1 MDELEKKELEKSN
14 DASPADELVKEL
26 EEIRDMFQEA
36 IDNAYQ
42 EADEGEVI
50 QELEEFSSDIDE
62 VEEEVVERPVCECCG
77 ERPSSAEFGEDYPYC
92 AECRE
97 LMKHYPLRIG
107 GVIAVLMVIVIF
119 AVSAYTGFGGL
130 EKAITVL
137 EAQTYSQEGKML
149 STLNTLYDYIAD
161 YDQDSKKVSELLV
174 DSFCRSGYIN
184 DAKTYIENAYTK
196 DELNSPFN
204 KKYKEIVEKTD
215 IFIATQEATQ
225 EIIYEAFRGADFDY
239 EELAAKL
246 DEVKESYLDEEKG
259 IRYSSALTEFY
270 KAELMALKKMSLE
283 EQLEVLKGIEENDE
297 DEFYAWVYYPELC
310 ELAAKMGDKALADEY
325 FEKAKKLNSED
336 SNIYKAYAS
345 YYRFLEAPDA
355 DGMISVAEEAEKNL
369 SQGDISYYSILAAAY
384 LIKGEGTLALET
396 MREYMN
402 SSRYSVSDC
411 NLYALC
417 ALFCGNTEVYD
428 QMKAT
433 LENSGYSISK
443 LVEQY
448 KNDEISVAEVLADM
462 GGDL

>member
-1 MDELEKKELEKSN
+1 M
-14 DASPADELVKEL
+14 
-26 EEIRDMFQEA
+26 
-36 IDNAYQ
+36 
-42 EADEGEVI
+42 
-50 QELEEFSSDIDE
+50 
-62 VEEEVVERPVCECCG
+62 
-77 ERPSSAEFGEDYPYC
+77 
-92 AECRE
+92 
-97 LMKHYPLRIG
+97 
-107 GVIAVLMVIVIF
+107 
-119 AVSAYTGFGGL
+119 
-130 EKAITVL
+130 
-137 EAQTYSQEGKML
+137 
-149 STLNTLYDYIAD
+149 
-161 YDQDSKKVSELLV
+161 
-174 DSFCRSGYIN
+174 
-184 DAKTYIENAYTK
+184 
-196 DELNSPFN
+196 
-204 KKYKEIVEKTD
+204 
-215 IFIATQEATQ
+215 
-225 EIIYEAFRGADFDY
+225 
-239 EELAAKL
+239 
-246 DEVKESYLDEEKG
+246 KESYLDEEKG

>member
-1 MDELEKKELEKSN
+1 MDELEKKELEQGN
-14 DASPADELVKEL
+14 DANPAEDLVKEL

-36 IDNAYQ
+36 IDNASQ
-42 EADEGEVI
+42 EADESEVI
-50 QELEEFSSDIDE
+50 QELEDFSEDSIE
-62 VEEEVVERPVCECCG
+62 AEEEDEDRPVCECCG
-77 ERPSSAEFGEDYPYC
+77 ERPSSAQFGEDYPYC

-107 GVIAVLMVIVIF
+107 GVIAVIMVIVLF

-137 EAQTYSQEGKML
+137 EAQTYSQEGRML
-149 STLNTLYDYIAD
+149 STLNTLYSFISD
-161 YDQDSKKVSELLV
+161 YDQDSKKVSKLII
-174 DSFCRSGYIN
+174 DSFCRSGYIS

-196 DELNSPFN
+196 DELNSPLN
-204 KKYKEIVEKTD
+204 KKYKEIVKETD
-215 IFIATQEATQ
+215 IFVATQEATQ

-246 DEVKESYLDEEKG
+246 DAVKESYIDEEKG
-259 IRYSSALTEFY
+259 IKYSSALTEFY
-270 KAELMALKKMSLE
+270 KAELMALKNMSPE

-297 DEFYAWVYYPELC
+297 DNFYAWVYYPELC
-310 ELAAKMGDKALADEY
+310 ELAAKMGDKNLADEY
-325 FEKAKKLNSED
+325 FEKAKSLNIED

-369 SQGDISYYSILAAAY
+369 SQGDISYYSILATAY

-417 ALFCGNTEVYD
+417 ALYCGNTQTYEE
-428 QMKAT
+428 MKTT
-433 LENSGYSISK
+433 LETAGYTISS
-443 LVEQY
+443 LVEDY
-448 KNDEISVAEVLADM
+448 KNGKMTIAEVLADM